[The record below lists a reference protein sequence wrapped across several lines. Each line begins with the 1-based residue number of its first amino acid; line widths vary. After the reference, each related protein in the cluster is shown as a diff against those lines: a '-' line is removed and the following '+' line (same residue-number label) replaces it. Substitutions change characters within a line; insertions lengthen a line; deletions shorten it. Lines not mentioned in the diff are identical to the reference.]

1 MTRLVGIAVFF
12 VASSSAAPLSPLSS
26 TPSKPQHKKS
36 QKPSLLSLPRFTAS
50 AAVDDK
56 ALKLRGGEAAPTETT
71 PPHALPVDKFL
82 ASIDVSPEQGLS
94 SMRAEQLLKIHGL
107 NQLEVEGAEPLW
119 ALFLAQFDDRL
130 VQILL
135 CVAALSY
142 VLARLEGEANG
153 WVEPAVILGILLLN
167 AVVGTWQESSA
178 QSALD
183 ALQKLQPDLARCL
196 RDGVWLNELSA
207 SQLVPGDVIELRVG
221 DRVPA
226 DCRLVSLSTTTL
238 SADEGSLT
246 GESVT
251 VGKELKPVEA
261 DARIQDKKNLLF
273 AGTVITNG
281 RGIAVVTATGQGT
294 EMGKIQEGV
303 QAAKQDEQKT
313 PLAQKLDAFGNRL
326 T

>member
-1 MTRLVGIAVFF
+1 MRNAVLVAKLLV
-12 VASSSAAPLSPLSS
+12 VALPAASAASAAPIHRPSARPQLVRSALS
-26 TPSKPQHKKS
+26 
-36 QKPSLLSLPRFTAS
+36 
-50 AAVDDK
+50 
-56 ALKLRGGEAAPTETT
+56 LRGGAAVGGSPSPGGGGAQMV
-71 PPHALPVDKFL
+71 PPHASTAK
-82 ASIDVSPEQGLS
+82 DVLEQAGVVADAGLS
-94 SMRAEQLLKIHGL
+94 DARAAELLKKFGR
-107 NQLEVEGAEPLW
+107 NELEADAGTPLW